1 MIRPLRFWRQYIATT
16 LIFALLLSQT
26 IRVDFFSEAQAS
38 QDKYR
43 DIVSIVVDR
52 DTYREIRPQI
62 TRYAEDIQSYLGS
75 TRTSILVVDTGTSP
89 AQIAAQNEK
98 FYYEGDGDK

>member
-1 MIRPLRFWRQYIATT
+1 MATVYRYST
-16 LIFALLLSQT
+16 HFHAPSISDNPCRL
-26 IRVDFFSEAQAS
+26 FSEVEAG

-52 DTYREIRPQI
+52 DTYHEISPQI

-75 TRTSILVVDTGTSP
+75 TRTSILVVDAGTSP

-98 FYYEGDGDK
+98 LYYEGDGDK